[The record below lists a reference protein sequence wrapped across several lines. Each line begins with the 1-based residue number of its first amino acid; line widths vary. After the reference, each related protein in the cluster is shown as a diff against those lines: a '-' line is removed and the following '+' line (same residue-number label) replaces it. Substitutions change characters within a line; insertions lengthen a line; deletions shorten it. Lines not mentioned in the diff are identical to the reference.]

1 VSDWTERVT
10 SKYVN
15 VGTPLLLMG
24 VLWLG
29 LWVGPWYPAYVY
41 DPRWGHNYAE
51 SLAFIAAGLAYFNR
65 RFLSDVLALIASL
78 LIIPA
83 SMELVPHAIT
93 AVAGGVIG
101 LLIIADMIVERG
113 RKEDLFAP
121 GNRRLRFW
129 LKSHLLR
136 FAYLLLAHIALTYFF
151 VRLPAGTYERELVTV
166 VYDILSIGFL
176 TIALAEGAIRGAG
189 GTRVSR
195 AGFFWGL
202 GTMVVSL
209 GIIMVQNP
217 DDRPEALVCI
227 LVTLAVLAVGW
238 AAMAAQRR
246 RTTSAGA
253 G

>member
-1 VSDWTERVT
+1 MGDWAERMT

-51 SLAFIAAGLAYFNR
+51 SLAFVAAGLAYFNR
-65 RFLSDVLALIASL
+65 RFVSDVLALVASL

-83 SMELVPHAIT
+83 SMELVPHSIT
-93 AVAGGVIG
+93 AVVGGV
-101 LLIIADMIVERG
+101 LAVLIIADMVVERG

-121 GNRRLRFW
+121 SNRRLRFW

-136 FAYLLLAHIALTYFF
+136 FAYLFLAHIALTYFF
-151 VRLPAGTYERELVTV
+151 VRLPAGTYEQELVTKI
-166 VYDILSIGFL
+166 YDILSIGFL
-176 TIALAEGAIRGAG
+176 TIALMEGAIRGDG
-189 GTRVSR
+189 GLRLSR
-195 AGFFWGL
+195 AGFYWGL

-209 GIIMVQNP
+209 GIITVQNP
-217 DDRPEALVCI
+217 DDRPEALACLV
-227 LVTLAVLAVGW
+227 VTLAAIALGTGALVVN
-238 AAMAAQRR
+238 RR
-246 RTTSAGA
+246 KASEAT
-253 G
+253 